1 MNSIDYLTKEASIIV
16 NLYNSKNFSEAI
28 RKSKIVIKKHPD
40 EILFYNILSLSLS
53 AKNENT
59 EAIKYLDSA
68 LNKQPNNIYVL
79 NNLGLIHSKLHI
91 FDKAEYYFQESLKKN
106 PDFFD
111 ALLNYGNLFL
121 NKNDHKQAIIFYKK
135 AFDAAKNDLLKE
147 TSLITLGNTYQQ
159 IGDFESSR
167 KIYKKILQ
175 INPQC
180 TKADKA
186 ISLIHKYKSLN
197 DEHFT
202 QMIRKVSSIKDKENY
217 KSLSFALGKAY
228 EDLGNFDES
237 FNYLKA
243 ANDIEKQ
250 QLNYRI
256 ENDLEIFSNIKKFFL
271 ENEIS
276 SINNPNKKIIFVVG
290 MPRSG
295 TTLTEQIISAHKEV
309 FGAGELPYL
318 SEFFNDNIN
327 FLNQINN
334 TTKIKNFLIDC
345 QKYYFS
351 KIEGHKINENIIIDK
366 APLNFKWI
374 GFILAIFPNSK
385 IIHCQRDPM
394 AICWSNY
401 KNSFSSRSIG
411 FSYDLVDLAK
421 FFNLY
426 DDLMNFWKKSF
437 SKNIY
442 NLDYQ
447 QLVTNKEIEIKKII
461 NFCELKWDDN
471 CLKPEENKKS
481 VSTASLS
488 QVRSPIYKSSIKN
501 WENYSSKLNVL
512 KEIIKHT

>member
-1 MNSIDYLTKEASIIV
+1 MMNILHKM
-16 NLYNSKNFSEAI
+16 
-28 RKSKIVIKKHPD
+28 IKK
-40 EILFYNILSLSLS
+40 
-53 AKNENT
+53 
-59 EAIKYLDSA
+59 
-68 LNKQPNNIYVL
+68 V
-79 NNLGLIHSKLHI
+79 
-91 FDKAEYYFQESLKKN
+91 
-106 PDFFD
+106 
-111 ALLNYGNLFL
+111 
-121 NKNDHKQAIIFYKK
+121 
-135 AFDAAKNDLLKE
+135 
-147 TSLITLGNTYQQ
+147 TL
-159 IGDFESSR
+159 
-167 KIYKKILQ
+167 
-175 INPQC
+175 
-180 TKADKA
+180 
-186 ISLIHKYKSLN
+186 
-197 DEHFT
+197 
-202 QMIRKVSSIKDKENY
+202 IKDKENY

-228 EDLGNFDES
+228 EDLGDFDES

-250 QLNYRI
+250 QLNYKI
-256 ENDLEIFSNIKKFFL
+256 ENDIKIFSNIKKFFL

-276 SINNPNKKIIFVVG
+276 SINNTNKKIIFVVG

-295 TTLTEQIISAHKEV
+295 TTLTEQIISSHKEV

-327 FLNQINN
+327 FLEQINN

-501 WENYSSKLNVL
+501 WENYSNKLNVL